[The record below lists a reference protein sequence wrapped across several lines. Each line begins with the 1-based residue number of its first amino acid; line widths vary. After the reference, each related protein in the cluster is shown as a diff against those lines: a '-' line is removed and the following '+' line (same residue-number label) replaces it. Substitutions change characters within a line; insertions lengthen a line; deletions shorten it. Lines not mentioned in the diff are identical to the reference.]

1 MDKSAECLDIVCCG
15 SRFSETTSGETSDTL
30 PGETIGVATAA
41 AAAVEIIGE
50 IVIVIGLSL
59 SHDRMIHCMN
69 VPIPSKPFVFSYGNR
84 DYDRRH
90 DDKRYGRY

>member
-41 AAAVEIIGE
+41 AAAAVEIIGE

-59 SHDRMIHCMN
+59 NHDRIMHCM
-69 VPIPSKPFVFSYGNR
+69 IPSKPFVFSYGNR